1 MRWPGISMRR
11 LSPIGSGMFGSL
23 RARGAKVHH
32 TTHRPLT
39 AAAHCRYTDDNRQ
52 YTDELQ
58 AAIT

>member
-1 MRWPGISMRR
+1 MRR

-23 RARGAKVHH
+23 RARGAKVHR